1 MANQKMRT
9 PKIVDFV
16 NYFFLL
22 IFLLCMAVQYNDPD
36 PLQWMAIYGA
46 ALVCCILFAVRKLA
60 PYMAAAVGLAALA
73 WAVLILPEVWE
84 RTIPIKEVF
93 ATIHMLSPGVEEM
106 REMGGL
112 LIVSFW
118 MFVLF
123 LKSKRGGK

>member
-1 MANQKMRT
+1 MKH

-22 IFLLCMAVQYNDPD
+22 VFLLCVAVQYNDPD
-36 PLQWMAIYGA
+36 PLPWMAIYGA
-46 ALVCCILFAVRKLA
+46 AFVCCILFAVRKIP
-60 PYMAAAVGLAALA
+60 PYVAAAVGLAGLV
-73 WAVLILPEVWE
+73 WAFLIVPEVWG

-93 ATIHMLSPGVEEM
+93 ATIHMLSPGVEEV

-118 MFVLF
+118 MLVLF
-123 LKSKRGGK
+123 LKSKRGEK